1 MRAQRN
7 ALRSNA
13 LGLPDGIA
21 LIRVHLGLAQGA
33 CAARIGVSRNT
44 VIAYERGHTMPR
56 AATLR
61 RIAAAGG
68 VAVEALRDGAAP
80 HWLQGVGG
88 GRGANEL
95 RSGCIQSDTV
105 DGPSDPL

>member
-7 ALRSNA
+7 ARRSNA

-21 LIRVHLGLAQGA
+21 LIR
-33 CAARIGVSRNT
+33 
-44 VIAYERGHTMPR
+44 IAYERGHTMPR

-68 VAVEALRDGAAP
+68 VTVEALRDGAAP
-80 HWLQGVGG
+80 HWLHD
-88 GRGANEL
+88 GAWEEAVALL
-95 RSGCIQSDTV
+95 RTV
-105 DGPSDPL
+105 WRDASRRPLVLRTLRALTAARPSQAPPDPA